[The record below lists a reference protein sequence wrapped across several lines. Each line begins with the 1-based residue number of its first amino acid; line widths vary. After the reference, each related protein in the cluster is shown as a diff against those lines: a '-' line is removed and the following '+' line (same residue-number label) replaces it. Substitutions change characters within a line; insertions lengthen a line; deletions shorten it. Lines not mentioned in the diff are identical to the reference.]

1 MNTYKFCSL
10 IFIWLSIAMA
20 QGFNPCDDERF
31 LELKTKSL
39 DDMSDRE
46 YEYFNEKN
54 KECSEYKKSSSYK
67 KRESK
72 GFAEKM
78 NDFGGSINN
87 EVQKEIGNIK
97 KSSDNKKIDSAIR
110 KLNREEILKIKEIAI
125 LHANEDKS
133 KNISLPAFLGTAVGT
148 VLLSPVFGP
157 LAGVAGIATSYYL
170 ASEKTDLTPNRN
182 SYMDSMAPEEKKLY
196 LYNYKKERGKLQST
210 TAVKAATGGC
220 CSVWILLY
228 IAIRSAVKETVTT
241 TDL

>member
-54 KECSEYKKSSSYK
+54 KECSEYKKSSSYQ

-72 GFAEKM
+72 GFAEKVD
-78 NDFGGSINN
+78 DFGGSINN

-97 KSSDNKKIDSAIR
+97 KSSDNKKIDAALK
-110 KLNREEILKIKEIAI
+110 KLNREEVLKIKEIAT

-133 KNISLPAFLGTAVGT
+133 KKISMPAFLGTAVGT
-148 VLLSPVFGP
+148 VLLSPVLGP
-157 LAGVAGIATSYYL
+157 LAGLAGIAASYYL
-170 ASEKTDLTPNRN
+170 ASEKTDLTPNRY

-220 CSVWILLY
+220 CSVWILLT
-228 IAIRSAVKETVTT
+228 IAIASAVEETATT
-241 TDL
+241 N

>member
-54 KECSEYKKSSSYK
+54 KECSEYKKSSSYQ

-72 GFAEKM
+72 GFAEKVD
-78 NDFGGSINN
+78 DFGGSINN

-97 KSSDNKKIDSAIR
+97 KSSDNKKIDAALK
-110 KLNREEILKIKEIAI
+110 KLNREEVLKIKEIAT

-133 KNISLPAFLGTAVGT
+133 KKISMPAFLGTAVGT
-148 VLLSPVFGP
+148 VLLSPVLGP
-157 LAGVAGIATSYYL
+157 LAGLAGIAASYYL
-170 ASEKTDLTPNRN
+170 ASEKTDLTPNRY

-220 CSVWILLY
+220 CSAWILFT
-228 IAIRSAVKETVTT
+228 IAIASAVEETATT

>member
-54 KECSEYKKSSSYK
+54 KECSEYKKSSSYQ

-72 GFAEKM
+72 GFAEKVD
-78 NDFGGSINN
+78 DFGGSINN
-87 EVQKEIGNIK
+87 EVQKEIGNMK
-97 KSSDNKKIDSAIR
+97 KSSDNKKIDAALK
-110 KLNREEILKIKEIAI
+110 KLNREEVLKIKEIAT

-133 KNISLPAFLGTAVGT
+133 KKISMPAFLGTAVGT
-148 VLLSPVFGP
+148 VLLSPVLGP
-157 LAGVAGIATSYYL
+157 LAGLAGIAASYYL
-170 ASEKTDLTPNRN
+170 ASEKTDLTPNRY
-182 SYMDSMAPEEKKLY
+182 SYMDSMAPEGKKLY

-220 CSVWILLY
+220 CSVWILFT
-228 IAIRSAVKETVTT
+228 IAIASAVEETATT
-241 TDL
+241 N

>member
-1 MNTYKFCSL
+1 MSTYKFCSL

-20 QGFNPCDDERF
+20 QAYNPCDDERF
-31 LELKTKSL
+31 LALKAKSL

-54 KECSEYKKSSSYK
+54 KECSEYKKSSSYQ

-78 NDFGGSINN
+78 NDFGGEINN

-97 KSSDNKKIDSAIR
+97 KGSDNTKNNAALR
-110 KLNREEILKIKEIAI
+110 KLNRAEILKIKEIAT
-125 LHANEDKS
+125 LHADEDKS

-148 VLLSPVFGP
+148 VLLTPVFGP

-170 ASEKTDLTPNRN
+170 ASEKTDLTPNRY
-182 SYMDSMAPEEKKLY
+182 SYMDSMAPEEKQLY

-220 CSVWILLY
+220 FSVWILFT
-228 IAIRSAVKETVTT
+228 IAIASAVEETATI
-241 TDL
+241 D

>member
-1 MNTYKFCSL
+1 
-10 IFIWLSIAMA
+10 MA

-54 KECSEYKKSSSYK
+54 KECSEYKKSSSYQ

-72 GFAEKM
+72 GFAEKVD
-78 NDFGGSINN
+78 DFGGSINN

-97 KSSDNKKIDSAIR
+97 KSSDNKKIDAALK
-110 KLNREEILKIKEIAI
+110 KLNREEVLKIKEIAT

-133 KNISLPAFLGTAVGT
+133 KKISMPAFLGTAVGT
-148 VLLSPVFGP
+148 VLLSPVLGP
-157 LAGVAGIATSYYL
+157 LAGLAGIAASYYL
-170 ASEKTDLTPNRN
+170 ASEKTDLTPNRY

-220 CSVWILLY
+220 CSVWILLT
-228 IAIRSAVKETVTT
+228 IAIASAVEETATT
-241 TDL
+241 N

>member
-54 KECSEYKKSSSYK
+54 KECSEYKKSSSYQ

-72 GFAEKM
+72 GFAEKVD
-78 NDFGGSINN
+78 DFGGSINN

-97 KSSDNKKIDSAIR
+97 KSSDNKKIDAALK
-110 KLNREEILKIKEIAI
+110 KLNREEVLKIKEIAT

-133 KNISLPAFLGTAVGT
+133 KKISMPAFLGTAVGT
-148 VLLSPVFGP
+148 VILLPVLGP
-157 LAGVAGIATSYYL
+157 LAGLAGIAASYYL
-170 ASEKTDLTPNRN
+170 ASEKTDLTPNRY
-182 SYMDSMAPEEKKLY
+182 SYMDSMAPEEKQLY

-220 CSVWILLY
+220 CSVWILLT
-228 IAIRSAVKETVTT
+228 IAIASAVEETATT
-241 TDL
+241 S

>member
-54 KECSEYKKSSSYK
+54 KECSEYKKSSSYQ

-72 GFAEKM
+72 GFAEKVD
-78 NDFGGSINN
+78 DFGGSINN

-97 KSSDNKKIDSAIR
+97 KSSDNKKIDAALK
-110 KLNREEILKIKEIAI
+110 KLNREEVLKIKEIAT

-133 KNISLPAFLGTAVGT
+133 KKISMPAFLGTAVGT
-148 VLLSPVFGP
+148 VILLPVLGP
-157 LAGVAGIATSYYL
+157 LAGLAGIAASYYL
-170 ASEKTDLTPNRN
+170 ASEKTDLTPNRY

-220 CSVWILLY
+220 CSVWILLT
-228 IAIRSAVKETVTT
+228 IAIASAVEETATT
-241 TDL
+241 N

>member
-54 KECSEYKKSSSYK
+54 KECSEYKKSSSYQ

-72 GFAEKM
+72 GFAEKVD
-78 NDFGGSINN
+78 DFGGSINN
-87 EVQKEIGNIK
+87 EVQKEIGNMK
-97 KSSDNKKIDSAIR
+97 KSSDNKKIDAALK
-110 KLNREEILKIKEIAI
+110 KLNREEVLKIKEIAT

-133 KNISLPAFLGTAVGT
+133 KKIFMPAFLGTAVGT
-148 VLLSPVFGP
+148 VLLAPVLGP
-157 LAGVAGIATSYYL
+157 LAGLAGIAASYYL
-170 ASEKTDLTPNRN
+170 ASEKTNLTPNRY
-182 SYMDSMAPEEKKLY
+182 SYMDSMAPEGKKLY

-220 CSVWILLY
+220 CSVWILFT
-228 IAIRSAVKETVTT
+228 IAIASAVEETATT
-241 TDL
+241 N

>member
-54 KECSEYKKSSSYK
+54 KECSEYKKSSSYQ

-72 GFAEKM
+72 GFAEKVD
-78 NDFGGSINN
+78 DFGGSINN

-97 KSSDNKKIDSAIR
+97 KSSDNKKIDAALK
-110 KLNREEILKIKEIAI
+110 KLNREEVLKIKEIAT

-133 KNISLPAFLGTAVGT
+133 KKISMPAFLGTAVGT
-148 VLLSPVFGP
+148 VLLSPVLGP
-157 LAGVAGIATSYYL
+157 LAGLAGIAASYYL
-170 ASEKTDLTPNRN
+170 ASEKTDLTPNRY
-182 SYMDSMAPEEKKLY
+182 SYMDSMAPEGKKLY

-220 CSVWILLY
+220 CSVWILLT
-228 IAIRSAVKETVTT
+228 IAIASAVEETATT
-241 TDL
+241 N

>member
-1 MNTYKFCSL
+1 
-10 IFIWLSIAMA
+10 MA

-54 KECSEYKKSSSYK
+54 KECSEYKKSSSYQ

-72 GFAEKM
+72 GFAEKVD
-78 NDFGGSINN
+78 DFGGSINN

-97 KSSDNKKIDSAIR
+97 KSSDNKKIDAALK
-110 KLNREEILKIKEIAI
+110 KLNREEVLKIKEIAT

-133 KNISLPAFLGTAVGT
+133 KKISMPAFLGTAVGT
-148 VLLSPVFGP
+148 VILLPVLGP
-157 LAGVAGIATSYYL
+157 LAGLAGIAASYYL
-170 ASEKTDLTPNRN
+170 ASEKTDLTPNRY

-220 CSVWILLY
+220 CSVWILLT
-228 IAIRSAVKETVTT
+228 IAIASAVEETATT
-241 TDL
+241 N

>member
-54 KECSEYKKSSSYK
+54 KECSEYKKSSSYQ

-72 GFAEKM
+72 GFAEKVD
-78 NDFGGSINN
+78 DFGGSINN

-97 KSSDNKKIDSAIR
+97 KSSDNKKIDAALK
-110 KLNREEILKIKEIAI
+110 KLNREEVLKIKEIAT

-133 KNISLPAFLGTAVGT
+133 KKISMPAFLGTAVGT
-148 VLLSPVFGP
+148 VILLPVLGP
-157 LAGVAGIATSYYL
+157 LAGLAGIVASYYL
-170 ASEKTDLTPNRN
+170 ASEKTDLTPNRY
-182 SYMDSMAPEEKKLY
+182 SYMDSMAPEEKK
-196 LYNYKKERGKLQST
+196 
-210 TAVKAATGGC
+210 
-220 CSVWILLY
+220 I
-228 IAIRSAVKETVTT
+228 IFI
-241 TDL
+241 